1 VTYSTLM
8 VHLELGYSNAAVLQ
22 VAGDLA
28 ARFDAAVIGIAAC
41 QPMQILYGDSYVSG
55 DLIDQDR
62 EEIEKELKEAEA
74 EFRNVL
80 QPRVETLEWRSTVM
94 LASLS
99 DYLAQ
104 EGRGA
109 DLLITKVDPPGSIF
123 DTSKRIDTA
132 DLVMRIG
139 RPVLVVPTAAAT
151 PKFERVVVGWKDTR
165 ETRRAVFDA
174 LPLLK
179 KATHVAVVEIA
190 AKEELAA
197 AHAHLKDVV
206 AWLKRHGVMAEAIAT
221 PSTGDD
227 TTRLN
232 AIVAEQNADV
242 LVAGAYGHN
251 RLREWVLGGV
261 TRDLLLRSARCAF
274 VSH

>member
-1 VTYSTLM
+1 
-8 VHLELGYSNAAVLQ
+8 
-22 VAGDLA
+22 
-28 ARFDAAVIGIAAC
+28 
-41 QPMQILYGDSYVSG
+41 
-55 DLIDQDR
+55 
-62 EEIEKELKEAEA
+62 
-74 EFRNVL
+74 
-80 QPRVETLEWRSTVM
+80 
-94 LASLS
+94 
-99 DYLAQ
+99 LAQ
-104 EGRGA
+104 EGRSA
-109 DLLITKVDPPGSIF
+109 DLLVTKVDPPGSML

-139 RPVLVVPTAAAT
+139 RPVLIVPTAAAT

-165 ETRRAVFDA
+165 ETRRAIFDA

-190 AKEELAA
+190 AKEQLAA

-206 AWLKRHGVMAEAIAT
+206 TWLKRHGVMAEAIAA

-232 AIVAEQNADV
+232 AIAVEQDADV
-242 LVAGAYGHN
+242 VVAGAYGHN

-261 TRDLLLRSARCAF
+261 TRDLLLRSARCAL